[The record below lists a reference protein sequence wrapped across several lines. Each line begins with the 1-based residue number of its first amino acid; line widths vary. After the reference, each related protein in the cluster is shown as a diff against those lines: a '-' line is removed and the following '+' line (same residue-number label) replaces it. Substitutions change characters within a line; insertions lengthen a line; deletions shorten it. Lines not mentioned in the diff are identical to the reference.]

1 MWMQH
6 SILSFAWIIYCLLHS
21 ILASVSM
28 KEYMQR
34 RLRNYFRFYRISY
47 TIFSFIGLILI
58 LTYQFSMQSLL
69 IFRTGWV
76 IQLIGFVVT
85 AIGASIMIM
94 MIRKYFMQLS
104 GVRWLAR
111 ENLSSKLEVEGLHR
125 YVRHPLYLGTFIFIW
140 GLFIL
145 HPFLSLLIADFII
158 TIYTLIGL
166 RLEERK
172 LIREFGNVYIAY
184 RKKVPMLIPK
194 I

>member
-85 AIGASIMIM
+85 AIGASIVIM

-104 GVRWLAR
+104 GVRWLTR